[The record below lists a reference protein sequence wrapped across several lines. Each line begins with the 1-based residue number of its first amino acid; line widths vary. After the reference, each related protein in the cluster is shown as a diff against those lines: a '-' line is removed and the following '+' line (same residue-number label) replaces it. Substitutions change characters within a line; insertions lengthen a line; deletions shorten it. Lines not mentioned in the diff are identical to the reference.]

1 MIGVAQRS
9 WHLHGEE
16 WAPEPL
22 DMQAEVV
29 GAAAADA
36 SARGDVLAAVDGID
50 VVHCMSWPYDDP
62 VGRLC
67 EALGI
72 TPARTASTGMGG
84 TMVQQLLNAAA
95 GRILAGAA
103 DLEVVVGGEALDTK
117 RRMKAAGRRPEWSH
131 RHPDPQGFPF
141 EAPFHPAEV
150 AHEVFAA
157 WLTFAV
163 RDIARRAR
171 RGTAPEDH
179 RRDLGELLAPFTEVA
194 AANPHAWF
202 PLVRSAAELTTPTA
216 SNRMVGYPYTKT
228 MVAVM
233 DVDMAASVVL
243 ASWEAAD
250 RLGVPA
256 ERRVPLRGWCHATDA
271 TYVAEHPD
279 LSRSPAMAAASA
291 EALRVAG
298 ASVDDI
304 GHFDLYSCF
313 ASSVDFARDALGLG
327 AADPRGLT
335 VTGGLPYAGGPAS
348 NYMGHSIAAMVDRL
362 RGDPGALGMV
372 SGVGMHMT
380 KHTWAV
386 YGGEVGGTAPQP
398 PDEAAVQAGLDATA
412 PREITDVAA
421 GPARVAAYS
430 VVHGRDGGAQWGLA
444 VVDLPDGTRAY
455 GRCEDEDLL
464 ARWEAEEWVGRDVEL
479 RPDGQVN
486 RIHPV

>member
-1 MIGVAQRS
+1 
-9 WHLHGEE
+9 
-16 WAPEPL
+16 
-22 DMQAEVV
+22 
-29 GAAAADA
+29 
-36 SARGDVLAAVDGID
+36 
-50 VVHCMSWPYDDP
+50 
-62 VGRLC
+62 
-67 EALGI
+67 
-72 TPARTASTGMGG
+72 
-84 TMVQQLLNAAA
+84 
-95 GRILAGAA
+95 
-103 DLEVVVGGEALDTK
+103 
-117 RRMKAAGRRPEWSH
+117 
-131 RHPDPQGFPF
+131 
-141 EAPFHPAEV
+141 V

-171 RGTAPEDH
+171 RGTPPEDH
-179 RRDLGELLAPFTEVA
+179 RRGLGELLAPFTEVA
-194 AANPHAWF
+194 AVNPHAWF
-202 PLVRSAAELTTPTA
+202 PRVRTAAELATPTA
-216 SNRMVGYPYTKT
+216 ANRMVGYPYTKT

-250 RLGVPA
+250 RLGVPT

-298 ASVDDI
+298 AAVDDI

-313 ASSVDFARDALGLG
+313 ASSVDFARDALGLDAG
-327 AADPRGLT
+327 DPRGLT

-348 NYMGHSIAAMVDRL
+348 NYMGHSIATMVDRL

-386 YGGEVGGTAPQP
+386 YGGEPGDAAPEP
-398 PDEAAVQAGLDATA
+398 PDEATVQAGLDVTP
-412 PREITDVAA
+412 PREITDVAE

-430 VVHGRDGGAQWGLA
+430 VVHGRDGAAQWGLA

-455 GRCEDEDLL
+455 GRCEDEHLL
-464 ARWEAEEWVGRDVEL
+464 ARWEAEEWVGCGVEL

-486 RIHPV
+486 RVHPA